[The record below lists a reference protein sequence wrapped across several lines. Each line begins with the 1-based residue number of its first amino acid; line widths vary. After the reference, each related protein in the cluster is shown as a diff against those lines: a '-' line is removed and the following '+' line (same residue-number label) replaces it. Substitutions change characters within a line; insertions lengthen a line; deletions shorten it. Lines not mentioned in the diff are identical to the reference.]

1 MQGSDKHQMMYDEAS
16 GKVSLLIKAIGP
28 GDEGEYTCTALNP
41 YGEAICTV
49 YISPEAT
56 KAVKKSRSSH
66 KISKSKSGHD
76 QQMMQQQQEQQQ
88 QLQTQQSQQLQ
99 SQQSMQ
105 KSVQQ
110 SSSSSVQR
118 ELSLLISYLVL
129 VLDDDKYG
137 SLLALSYCLC

>member
-1 MQGSDKHQMMYDEAS
+1 MIYDENS
-16 GKVSLLIKAIGP
+16 GKVSLMIKTIGP

-76 QQMMQQQQEQQQ
+76 QQMVLQQQQVTFN
-88 QLQTQQSQQLQ
+88 LKISD
-99 SQQSMQ
+99 
-105 KSVQQ
+105 
-110 SSSSSVQR
+110 
-118 ELSLLISYLVL
+118 LLVCIGTAAVAVAAAAEHAEVNAAVL
-129 VLDDDKYG
+129 PAVE
-137 SLLALSYCLC
+137 

>member
-1 MQGSDKHQMMYDEAS
+1 MQGSDKYQMMYDEAS

-76 QQMMQQQQEQQQ
+76 QQMVLQQQQVTFN
-88 QLQTQQSQQLQ
+88 LKISD
-99 SQQSMQ
+99 
-105 KSVQQ
+105 
-110 SSSSSVQR
+110 
-118 ELSLLISYLVL
+118 LLVCIGTAAVAVAAAAEHAEVNAAVL
-129 VLDDDKYG
+129 PAVE
-137 SLLALSYCLC
+137 

>member
-56 KAVKKSRSSH
+56 KQVKKSRSSH
-66 KISKSKSGHD
+66 KLHKSKSGHD
-76 QQMMQQQQEQQQ
+76 QQMLQQQQQQQLQIQQQQQQQQVQEQQQ
-88 QLQTQQSQQLQ
+88 QQISVQQQQSF
-99 SQQSMQ
+99 
-105 KSVQQ
+105 QQ
-110 SSSSSVQR
+110 SSSM
-118 ELSLLISYLVL
+118 
-129 VLDDDKYG
+129 
-137 SLLALSYCLC
+137 

>member
-76 QQMMQQQQEQQQ
+76 QQMVLQQQQVTFNLKISDLLVCIGTAAVAVAAAAEHAE
-88 QLQTQQSQQLQ
+88 
-99 SQQSMQ
+99 
-105 KSVQQ
+105 VNAA
-110 SSSSSVQR
+110 V
-118 ELSLLISYLVL
+118 LSAVE
-129 VLDDDKYG
+129 
-137 SLLALSYCLC
+137 